1 MALTTKINNPRVKIV
16 KGRVKRIN
24 RGLIIALIKPKA
36 TAAIKATVKSLIYIP
51 GTIRAVINKETAV
64 INQRRKKDNISPSI

>member
-1 MALTTKINNPRVKIV
+1 MV

-24 RGLIIALIKPKA
+24 RGLMIALIKPKA
-36 TAAIKATVKSLIYIP
+36 TAAIKATVKSLISIP

>member
-1 MALTTKINNPRVKIV
+1 M
-16 KGRVKRIN
+16 
-24 RGLIIALIKPKA
+24 IALIKPKA
-36 TAAIKATVKSLIYIP
+36 TAAIKATVKSLISIP